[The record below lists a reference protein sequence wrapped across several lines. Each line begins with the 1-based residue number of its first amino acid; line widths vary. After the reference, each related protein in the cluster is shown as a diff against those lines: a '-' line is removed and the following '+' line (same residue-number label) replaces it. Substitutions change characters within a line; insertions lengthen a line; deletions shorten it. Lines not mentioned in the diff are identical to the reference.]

1 MKINRKKRH
10 MTNHLENSGI
20 DPHNR
25 VYWLD
30 LLLVAVFCVA
40 FFGFRLG
47 SYVPLSEHEGFVAV
61 TAQETLEGNWI
72 VPHFNTQIRL
82 QKTPLMYWTVAGV
95 SSIFGGVNEWTVRLP
110 SALGASG
117 VALLLTFLATRMFG
131 RLTGLVTGLTTVSSI
146 DMLWL
151 SHVGIA
157 DMLMTFFITAC
168 FVFFYLALERIQEE
182 KSPRLYLMFA
192 YIAFALGMMAK
203 GPVPLPVVLLPIF
216 CFLVWLSLAGRWEK
230 IDRSSTG
237 RKITSAIGFTFKGLW
252 FYLKR
257 LYLGMGL
264 IIFIIIVGL
273 WIAGI
278 LINVPNAYYRWYE
291 EYVARC
297 LGEFGTSRS
306 FFYYIPQIFLLILPW
321 SIFLPIG
328 LSLPFL
334 KIFKNHRFELMFIF
348 FWLVI
353 GFLFFSSVS
362 GKRAH
367 YILPIFPPAI
377 MLSSAGMVFAIEHY
391 LNRKTILQ
399 IYAVVIAITIVG
411 LGLGCYYVNN
421 HFSQVIEQFRVI
433 AAVLIFAEFLSLFVY
448 LRLNLLA
455 STTVIA
461 MAIGICFAIIWPI
474 VPQVTDPNQDP
485 RAAAK
490 LIREAIGTESPVYFI
505 GRAYPPLIFYT
516 GRNMPQIPSDQE
528 VVKVFKPGVKKDIA
542 IAELELSIVDHVMDM
557 LSKPQRVYLVT
568 SDERFNVARGYA
580 KLRKVKIY
588 EILRIKKF
596 FSDEKGLVVFSNYP
610 ATSTKPV
617 TSQMSPAS
625 LPAQAK
631 TSQPANP

>member
-1 MKINRKKRH
+1 
-10 MTNHLENSGI
+10 MTNRLENSGI
-20 DPHNR
+20 DPHTR

-61 TAQETLEGNWI
+61 TAQETLDGNLI

-110 SALGASG
+110 SALAASG
-117 VALLLTFLATRMFG
+117 IALLLTFLATRMFG
-131 RLTGLVTGLTTVSSI
+131 RLTGLVTGLATVSSI
-146 DMLWL
+146 GMLWL

-168 FVFFYLALERIQEE
+168 FVFLYLALERIQEE
-182 KSPRLYLMFA
+182 KSPRLDLLLA
-192 YIAFALGMMAK
+192 YISFALGMMAK
-203 GPVPLPVVLLPIF
+203 GPVPLPAVVLPVF

-237 RKITSAIGFTFKGLW
+237 RKITSILTLTFKGLW
-252 FYLKR
+252 FYIKR
-257 LYLGMGL
+257 LRLLMGL

-273 WIAGI
+273 WIVGI
-278 LINVPNAYYRWYE
+278 LINVPNAHYRWYE

-297 LGEFGTSRS
+297 LGDFGTSRP
-306 FFYYIPQIFLLILPW
+306 FYYYIPQIFLLMLPW

-328 LSLPFL
+328 LSLPFR
-334 KIFKNHRFELMFIF
+334 KIFKDHRFELMFIF
-348 FWLVI
+348 SWLVI

-377 MLSSAGMVFAIEHY
+377 MLSAAGMVFAIEHY
-391 LNRKTILQ
+391 LSRKTILR
-399 IYAVVIAITIVG
+399 IYSVAIAFTIAG
-411 LGLGCYYVNN
+411 LGFGCYYVNS
-421 HFSQVIEQFRVI
+421 HYSQVIEQFRVI
-433 AAVLIFAEFLSLFVY
+433 AAVFIFAEFLSLFVY
-448 LRLNLLA
+448 LRFNLLA

-461 MAIGICFAIIWPI
+461 LATGICFALIWPI

-485 RAAAK
+485 RVAAK
-490 LIREAIGTESPVYFI
+490 LVRDAIGTEAPVYSI
-505 GRAYPPLIFYT
+505 GRAYPPLVFYT

-528 VVKVFKPGVKKDIA
+528 VVKIFKPGVKKDIA
-542 IAELELSIVDHVMDM
+542 LYELELSTANHIMEM
-557 LSKPQRVYLVT
+557 LRRPERVYLII
-568 SDERFNVARGYA
+568 SDERFTVAQGYA
-580 KLRKVKIY
+580 KKHNVKIY

-610 ATSTKPV
+610 ATSTKPIV
-617 TSQMSPAS
+617 EQGTPAS
-625 LPAQAK
+625 LPAQVK
-631 TSQPANP
+631 TTQPASP